1 MHCLFAERTYD
12 VLNEREREEAKEGSD
27 RAFSGMRRIDFVVH
41 NVFLLFNVRLF
52 EVDYIYRGR

>member
-27 RAFSGMRRIDFVVH
+27 RAFSRMRRIDFVVH
-41 NVFLLFNVRLF
+41 KVFSCS
-52 EVDYIYRGR
+52 I